1 MATIRNIRRTVNEYD
16 NTPRGFH
23 VEVWSSRAKDG
34 AIEVWTSDL
43 LSQNSWT
50 ENHAEDE
57 RRLDTEMAAWRAWN
71 PNLSTTALIRRA
83 VADTWGVE

>member
-23 VEVWSSRAKDG
+23 VEVWSSKTENGD
-34 AIEVWTSDL
+34 IEVWTSEYL
-43 LSQNSWT
+43 TQNQWT
-50 ENHAEDE
+50 ENHAEGE
-57 RRLDTEMAAWRAWN
+57 RRLDTEMAAWRTWN

-83 VADTWGVE
+83 VADIWEVE